1 MFVMVKQIRKTKGIK
16 TVSIELHVAL
26 PLQVIHL
33 SINQVLNYRRKGNM
47 HKNASGRVG

>member
-26 PLQVIHL
+26 PLQVTSDT
-33 SINQVLNYRRKGNM
+33 SIYQSTTKLP
-47 HKNASGRVG
+47 